1 MKIKHSVGANISLF
15 CQRDQLEGNC
25 EMLLIK
31 TDNEVNEILYISYF
45 FTRSNRARKG
55 QP

>member
-1 MKIKHSVGANISLF
+1 MKIKHFTGTDIGLF
-15 CQRDQLEGNC
+15 CQRDQLERNC

-31 TDNEVNEILYISYF
+31 TDNEVNKILYISYF
-45 FTRSNRARKG
+45 FARSNRARKG